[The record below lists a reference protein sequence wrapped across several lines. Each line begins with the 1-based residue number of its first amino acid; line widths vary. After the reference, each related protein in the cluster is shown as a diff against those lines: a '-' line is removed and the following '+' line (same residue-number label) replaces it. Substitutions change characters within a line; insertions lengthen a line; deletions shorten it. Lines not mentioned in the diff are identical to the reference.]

1 MQRKVNRSDSDYH
14 YDKEKYKWN
23 VVIMM
28 RRCKNILRKN
38 AEGNH

>member
-1 MQRKVNRSDSDYH
+1 MQRKVNRIDSDYH
-14 YDKEKYKWN
+14 YDEEKYKWN